1 MLYWVD
7 HLSEE
12 TSMRNNLKRV
22 LGDTRKVISTRW
34 SASNLHVPSWA
45 INAVI
50 YITLIRSFSYGV
62 ELFILGNS
70 AAVSPLAVYTAILG
84 IHIWGALILVGVLVL
99 STGLLLRNSIVVTVG
114 VLLCVAVWA
123 SLGITLTFGALVV
136 GTGLRFAIAALAT
149 AATWAVFFGLQLK
162 TIRRN
167 GVES

>member
-1 MLYWVD
+1 MLYWFD
-7 HLSEE
+7 HLTEE

-34 SASNLHVPSWA
+34 AVSELHVPSWA

-62 ELFILGNS
+62 ELFILGN
-70 AAVSPLAVYTAILG
+70 AAPYTALGAYTAVLG
-84 IHIWGALILVGVLVL
+84 IHIWGALILGGVLIL
-99 STGLLLRNSIVVTVG
+99 FAGLLLRNAIVITVG
-114 VLLCVAVWA
+114 VLLCVAVW
-123 SLGITLTFGALVV
+123 SSFGLTLTVGALIV
-136 GTGLRFAIAALAT
+136 GSGLRFAIAALAT

-162 TIRRN
+162 TLRRN

>member
-1 MLYWVD
+1 
-7 HLSEE
+7 
-12 TSMRNNLKRV
+12 MRNNLKRV

-34 SASNLHVPSWA
+34 AASDLHLPAWA

-70 AAVSPLAVYTAILG
+70 ASVSPVAAYTAILG
-84 IHIWGALILVGVLVL
+84 IHIWGILILVGVLAVIVGML
-99 STGLLLRNSIVVTVG
+99 SRNAIAVTMG
-114 VLLCVAVWA
+114 VLLCTAVWV
-123 SLGITLTFGALVV
+123 SLGITLTFGALMV
-136 GTGLRFAIAALAT
+136 GTGLRFAIAALST
-149 AATWAVFFGLQLK
+149 AATWAVFFALQLK

>member
-1 MLYWVD
+1 
-7 HLSEE
+7 
-12 TSMRNNLKRV
+12 MRNNLKRV

-34 SASNLHVPSWA
+34 AASDLHVPSWA

-70 AAVSPLAVYTAILG
+70 ASVTPLGFYTAILG
-84 IHIWGALILVGVLVL
+84 IDLWGALMVAGVIVVLV
-99 STGLLLRNSIVVTVG
+99 GLLLRKTIIVTVG
-114 VLLCVAVWA
+114 VLLCTAVWV
-123 SLGITLTFGALVV
+123 SFGITLTFGALIV
-136 GTGLRFAIAALAT
+136 GTGLRFAVAALAT
-149 AATWAVFFGLQLK
+149 AATWGVFFGLQLK